1 MQPEVSYIPYT
12 TSSHEN
18 TGNILNFAQFE
29 EGGLVENE
37 RNVEEY
43 ESILSSIYELS
54 TYNDADYWYIST
66 NSLKY
71 IQDEGQIH
79 PDINARDARL
89 KIFVLI

>member
-1 MQPEVSYIPYT
+1 M
-12 TSSHEN
+12 
-18 TGNILNFAQFE
+18 
-29 EGGLVENE
+29 
-37 RNVEEY
+37 
-43 ESILSSIYELS
+43 SSIYELS

-89 KIFVLI
+89 KICDHNKQTQNEWKVA